1 LYFQVTIEYK
11 YEEGACVPIRV
22 HTVVISVQ
30 HNEVVTIEQLRKE
43 IMEKVIKV
51 VIPKKFLDDRTVY
64 HIQPSG
70 KFIIGGPQVSVTD
83 FNTTLC

>member
-1 LYFQVTIEYK
+1 MYFQVTIEYK